1 MKFIDQKRVHQP
13 ADTAFVKRKFLDIR
27 YAPEGDWMLPTFYTP
42 DGQWKLEEDFD
53 DTTSNYPG
61 MKFADDKPAERP
73 VGKTKAMLLKEEMD
87 AIETVSDKKAV
98 PSKGDVKDTSAGPF
112 PADGQR
118 RLLDIYLPNEGEG
131 PYPVVID
138 IFGGGYYF
146 GRKSSHK
153 LEPAL
158 NLLKRGFAVVSI
170 NYSMSFQ
177 AEFPIQIQ
185 EVKAAV
191 RFIRKHAAE
200 YDIDPWKIALMGES
214 AGAHMS
220 ALAATS
226 SSCGELV
233 DSRWPNS
240 DVSDEVQAVI
250 AVYCPADNGL
260 AAGLFAIEKQA
271 WGLDTIIKEGGSA
284 SAMDSVLAGGL
295 ITERPW
301 MNAMVNPE
309 SYVNANCPP
318 FLFLHGDQDQV
329 VPIIGSMHFAGM
341 LVGAIGEENVKYQ
354 IVKGAHH
361 NIHDFEEE
369 WIYDL
374 EAAFLKEKLDVK

>member
-98 PSKGDVKDTSAGPF
+98 PTEGDVMDTSEGPF

-185 EVKAAV
+185 EV
-191 RFIRKHAAE
+191 
-200 YDIDPWKIALMGES
+200 
-214 AGAHMS
+214 
-220 ALAATS
+220 
-226 SSCGELV
+226 
-233 DSRWPNS
+233 
-240 DVSDEVQAVI
+240 
-250 AVYCPADNGL
+250 
-260 AAGLFAIEKQA
+260 
-271 WGLDTIIKEGGSA
+271 
-284 SAMDSVLAGGL
+284 
-295 ITERPW
+295 
-301 MNAMVNPE
+301 
-309 SYVNANCPP
+309 
-318 FLFLHGDQDQV
+318 
-329 VPIIGSMHFAGM
+329 
-341 LVGAIGEENVKYQ
+341 
-354 IVKGAHH
+354 
-361 NIHDFEEE
+361 
-369 WIYDL
+369 
-374 EAAFLKEKLDVK
+374 